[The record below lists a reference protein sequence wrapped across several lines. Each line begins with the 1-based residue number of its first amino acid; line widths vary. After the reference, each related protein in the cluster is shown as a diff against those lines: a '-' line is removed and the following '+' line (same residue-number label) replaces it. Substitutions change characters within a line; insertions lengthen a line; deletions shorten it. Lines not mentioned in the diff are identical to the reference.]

1 MSKITN
7 KYIGP
12 EDQYRLEP
20 VFFTVHQGDQSVTIA
35 RVADT
40 LMTPGKRVI
49 QAVASA
55 YISKTSLRS
64 VYTGGN
70 WK

>member
-1 MSKITN
+1 M
-7 KYIGP
+7 
-12 EDQYRLEP
+12 
-20 VFFTVHQGDQSVTIA
+20 TVD

-70 WK
+70 WR